1 MTYERKVSDN
11 HFEVVDDSTQEVV
24 AKKYRFTARKSC
36 VLCSEHFNEGEMI
49 EVLFP
54 VSLDLE
60 SGKGD
65 GPWEPGSYSSKWFKN
80 NAVDIVELK
89 TGITIHRAPY
99 TKRFLGKANRSAR
112 YHALKSILTRFM
124 GKT

>member
-1 MTYERKVSDN
+1 MTYERKVSDD

-24 AKKYRFTARKSC
+24 AKKYRFTARKPC
-36 VLCSEHFNEGEMI
+36 VLCSERFNEGEMI

-60 SGKGD
+60 GGKGD